1 MSLPQNSVKKTATGF
16 STVQTDETLRETIS
30 HGTSEYSFKFYD
42 ETMDMFDFRCIDW
55 HWHSE
60 LEIVLVEKG
69 NVDCFIGTEHVVL
82 NAGSILFIN
91 SKVIHKFT
99 SEGNAVIP
107 NLLFLPSFISPEDTL
122 IYKKY
127 VLPVLQNARTY
138 QIFNSEENPKII
150 QLVKEII
157 NIQKHEKLVELQTH
171 SKMTELWTFI
181 YQNTDFSLPKNAS
194 TVQIRLQAQLQ
205 IMMQFIQQNYNKQI
219 NLEDIAASVNVSK
232 STALNIFK
240 QFINDTP
247 VNYLLS
253 YRLKKAAEMLKA
265 TENKI
270 DYIAMENGFDYES
283 YFNRRF
289 KQFYGVTPG
298 QYRKKGNG

>member
-1 MSLPQNSVKKTATGF
+1 MSKKTATGYT
-16 STVQTDETLRETIS
+16 TVQTDETLRETIS
-30 HGTSEYSFKFYD
+30 HGTSDYSFKFYD

-82 NAGSILFIN
+82 NAGSVLFIN
-91 SKVIHKFT
+91 SKIIHKFT
-99 SEGNAVIP
+99 SEETAVIP
-107 NLLFLPSFISPEDTL
+107 NLLFLPAFISPEDSL

-127 VLPVLQNARTY
+127 ILPVLQNARTY
-138 QIFNSEENPKII
+138 QIFNPGENSKLI

-157 NIQKHEKLVELQTH
+157 NIQKHGELVELQTH

-181 YQNTDFSLPKNAS
+181 YQNTDFSLQKKFS
-194 TVQIRLQAQLQ
+194 TAQIRLQAQLQ

-219 NLEDIAASVNVSK
+219 SLEDIAASVNVSK

-253 YRLKKAAEMLKA
+253 YRLKKAADMLKA

-270 DYIAMENGFDYES
+270 DYIALETGFEYES

-289 KQFYGVTPG
+289 KQCYGITPG
-298 QYRKKGNG
+298 QYRKLKLEN

>member
-1 MSLPQNSVKKTATGF
+1 
-16 STVQTDETLRETIS
+16 
-30 HGTSEYSFKFYD
+30 
-42 ETMDMFDFRCIDW
+42 MFDFRCIDW

-82 NAGSILFIN
+82 NAGSVLFIN
-91 SKVIHKFT
+91 SKIIHKFT
-99 SEGNAVIP
+99 SVENAVIP
-107 NLLFLPSFISPEDTL
+107 NLLFLPAFISPEDSL

-127 VLPVLQNARTY
+127 ILPVLQNARTY
-138 QIFNSEENPKII
+138 QIFNPGENSILI

-157 NIQKHEKLVELQTH
+157 NIQKHGELVEFQTH

-181 YQNTDFSLPKNAS
+181 YQNTDFSLQKNSS

-219 NLEDIAASVNVSK
+219 SLEDIAASVNVSK

-253 YRLKKAAEMLKA
+253 YRLKKAADMLKA

-270 DYIAMENGFDYES
+270 DYIALETGFEYES

-289 KQFYGVTPG
+289 KQCYGITPG
-298 QYRKKGNG
+298 QYRKLKLKN